1 MSKNLNVSIFLAMHI
16 ADYNLLRNSLIKETI
31 TYIAS
36 AHSAKIRLPI
46 YSLWNKTTKI
56 IPYMRAPIVVQ
67 PIIA

>member
-1 MSKNLNVSIFLAMHI
+1 MPKNLNVSIFLAMHI

-46 YSLWNKTTKI
+46 YSLWNKTART
-56 IPYMRAPIVVQ
+56 IPNMRDPIAVQPMRA
-67 PIIA
+67 